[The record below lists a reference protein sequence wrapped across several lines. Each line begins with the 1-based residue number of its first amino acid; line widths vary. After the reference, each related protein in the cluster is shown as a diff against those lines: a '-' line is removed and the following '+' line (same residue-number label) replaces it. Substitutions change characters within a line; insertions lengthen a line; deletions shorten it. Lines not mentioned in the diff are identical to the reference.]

1 MATLPPNKFKELYE
15 GGFSDAWIVEK
26 AGSGKTASAE
36 YAGVCPGCKGGKLY
50 LRQDSDAAQC
60 AHCGVMITATDLA
73 LLNSKARPAPLRIHV
88 LHQGSPLCHF
98 TSGRPVDWPKGHEWV
113 SLDAFKQHA
122 SITCYDCAEAA
133 RHILEPG
140 P

>member
-88 LHQGSPLCHF
+88 LHQGSPPLPLHLGP
-98 TSGRPVDWPKGHEWV
+98 SGRLAKGPRV
-113 SLDAFKQHA
+113 GVTRRL
-122 SITCYDCAEAA
+122 
-133 RHILEPG
+133 
-140 P
+140 